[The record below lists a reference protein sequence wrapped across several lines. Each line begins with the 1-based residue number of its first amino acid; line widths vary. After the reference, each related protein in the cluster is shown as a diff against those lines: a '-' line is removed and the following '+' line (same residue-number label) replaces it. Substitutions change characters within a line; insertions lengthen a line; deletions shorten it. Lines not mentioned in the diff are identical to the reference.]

1 MAFREGCGRLTCFL
15 KKSSNLI
22 SVPGASPMNL
32 AAVDAN
38 SSCIEIT
45 WSPIPDS
52 LINAPSLLGYE
63 IFWKKYNYSSFNST
77 MTNQTRAWL
86 TGLQPFTDYNVLVKA
101 VNIVGSGP
109 GSTVLT
115 RKTTEEGKPYFHRG
129 EMILG
134 VMSRSAVILLMI
146 AIIKCSRGPN
156 LYLKV
161 SSAIKHGQ

>member
-1 MAFREGCGRLTCFL
+1 MAFREGCGRLIAL
-15 KKSSNLI
+15 SENISQSI
-22 SVPGASPMNL
+22 SVPGAPPMNL
-32 AAVDAN
+32 VAVDAN

-52 LINAPSLLGYE
+52 SINAPSLLGYE
-63 IFWKKYNYSSFNST
+63 ILWKKYNDSSFNST

-115 RKTTEEGKPYFHRG
+115 RKTTEEGKLYFHRG
-129 EMILG
+129 EMMLG

-156 LYLKV
+156 LYLNV
-161 SSAIKHGQ
+161 SNAIKHDQ